1 METYQ
6 EKWAP
11 AVIRKQKKQSSLERT
26 LISAAQCRKIR
37 LHIVAIDFCA
47 TKDETLVHFERV
59 NQLDGNLWFEQLG
72 GLGEGFA
79 RIGRHRITRVN
90 AVSLK

>member
-1 METYQ
+1 MNDEYDSAELTWRHV
-6 EKWAP
+6 KKNGRPPRIAC
-11 AVIRKQKKQSSLERT
+11 KHKQSSLERT
-26 LISAAQCRKIR
+26 LISAAKCRKIR

-47 TKDETLVHFERV
+47 TKDETLVHFESV

-79 RIGRHRITRVN
+79 RIGRH
-90 AVSLK
+90 